1 MLLRNL
7 ITLKTTFMLNVI
19 YICTQD
25 STYRQSCSN
34 HQTPIYVFKYTNCS
48 SPLTIIHLRA
58 ALQPFLHYITNKKI
72 YNQKHQINDLLYITN
87 NIDDTTAI
95 APHISTTNPI
105 YAHKINDLRKTREE
119 QRRKKLHYRV
129 ITQIGHARRH
139 HLTHTIFIIINIFY
153 YL

>member
-58 ALQPFLHYITNKKI
+58 ALQPFLHYITNMKI
-72 YNQKHQINDLLYITN
+72 YNKTPNQR
-87 NIDDTTAI
+87 
-95 APHISTTNPI
+95 STM
-105 YAHKINDLRKTREE
+105 
-119 QRRKKLHYRV
+119 
-129 ITQIGHARRH
+129 
-139 HLTHTIFIIINIFY
+139 Y
-153 YL
+153 Y